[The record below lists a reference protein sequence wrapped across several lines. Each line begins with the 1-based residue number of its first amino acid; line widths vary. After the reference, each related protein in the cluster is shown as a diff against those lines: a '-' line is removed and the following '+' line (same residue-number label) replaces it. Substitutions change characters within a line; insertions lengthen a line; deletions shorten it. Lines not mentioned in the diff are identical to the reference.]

1 MINQLREKIYQEL
14 ITLTNIAEV
23 FDWIPQKLWWFPSI
37 YFSFDRVESSF
48 LSSNHNERIYY
59 FTLNIFQELTTL
71 WNNESEKILC
81 WVLDEI
87 IDRFDR
93 SDLDGLAS
101 FIEAVGWNID
111 AVETDVWP
119 ALHGISVLRIHVQFS
134 LK

>member
-37 YFSFDRVESSF
+37 YFSFDRIESSS

-71 WNNESEKILC
+71 WNNESEKNTYLTFKLNSNTFLI
-81 WVLDEI
+81 WQSIPFE
-87 IDRFDR
+87 
-93 SDLDGLAS
+93 
-101 FIEAVGWNID
+101 
-111 AVETDVWP
+111 
-119 ALHGISVLRIHVQFS
+119 
-134 LK
+134 K